1 MSQKSYNTVD
11 SLRVPELSMYLQ
23 TRENQLEHWFEP
35 ERGVFIAESIK
46 VLERA
51 LAAGYECLSVL
62 AEEDQVKSLEEMME
76 KEPGNRLL
84 NDDVPIYVATHEAL
98 KDLIGYVMTKGVLA
112 AMRRPVLPTME
123 EVIRDARRI
132 AIMENVV
139 NPTNV
144 GAIFRSAAALNMD
157 AVLLTKGCADPLQR
171 RASRVSMG
179 TIFQVPWTYLDENWP
194 GSGMRILKEHGF
206 KTAAL
211 ALEEDSVSMNDP
223 RLGKEE
229 KLAMILGTEGEG
241 LMDETIASSDYTV
254 MIPMSHGVD
263 SLNVAAASAVAF
275 WEITRGIV

>member
-1 MSQKSYNTVD
+1 MSQKSYITVD

-112 AMRRPVLPTME
+112 AMRRPILPSVE
-123 EVIRDARRI
+123 EVIRDARRV

-223 RLGKEE
+223 RLGEEE

-241 LMDETIASSDYTV
+241 LMDETIAASDYTV

>member
-1 MSQKSYNTVD
+1 MSQKSYITVD

-62 AEEDQVKSLEEMME
+62 AEEDQLKNLEEMME
-76 KEPGNRLL
+76 KDPGNRLL
-84 NDDVPIYVATHEAL
+84 KEDVPIYVATHEAL

-123 EVIRDARRI
+123 EVIRDARRV

-144 GAIFRSAAALNMD
+144 GAIFRSAAALGID
-157 AVLLTKGCADPLQR
+157 AVLLTTTCCDPLNR
-171 RASRVSMG
+171 RSVRVSMG
-179 TIFQVPWTYLDENWP
+179 TVFQIPWTYLPSWP
-194 GSGMRILKEHGF
+194 HPAMELFHDMGF
-206 KTAAL
+206 KTAAM
-211 ALEEDSVSMNDP
+211 ALTPDAVPVDDPQLMAEE
-223 RLGKEE
+223 RLVIV
-229 KLAMILGTEGEG
+229 MGTEGDG
-241 LMDETIASSDYTV
+241 L
-254 MIPMSHGVD
+254 
-263 SLNVAAASAVAF
+263 F
-275 WEITRGIV
+275 WMKCTTCRTGRV

>member
-1 MSQKSYNTVD
+1 MSQKSYITVD

-62 AEEDQVKSLEEMME
+62 AEEDQVKNLEEMME

-98 KDLIGYVMTKGVLA
+98 KELIGYVMTKGVLA
-112 AMRRPVLPTME
+112 AMRRPILPSVI
-123 EVIRDARRI
+123 EVIRDARRV

-194 GSGMRILKEHGF
+194 GSGMKILKEHGF

-241 LMDETIASSDYTV
+241 LMDETIAASDYTV

>member
-1 MSQKSYNTVD
+1 MSQKSYITVD

-84 NDDVPIYVATHEAL
+84 NDDVPIYVATHKAL

-123 EVIRDARRI
+123 EVIRDARRV

-157 AVLLTKGCADPLQR
+157 AVLLTRGCADPLQR

-194 GSGMRILKEHGF
+194 GSGMKILKEHGF

-241 LMDETIASSDYTV
+241 LMDETIAASDYTV

>member
-1 MSQKSYNTVD
+1 MSCKPYITVD
-11 SLRVPELSMYLQ
+11 SLRLQELSMYLQ

-51 LAAGYECLSVL
+51 LEAGYECLSVL
-62 AEEDQVKSLEEMME
+62 AEEDQIKNLEEMME
-76 KEPGNRLL
+76 KEAGRRLT
-84 NDDVPIYVATHEAL
+84 DEDVPIYVASHEVL
-98 KDLIGYVMTKGVLA
+98 KELIGYVMTKGVLA
-112 AMRRPVLPTME
+112 AMRRPILPSVE
-123 EVIRDARRI
+123 EVIGDAKRI

-194 GSGMRILKEHGF
+194 KSGMQILKEHGF

-223 RLGKEE
+223 RLGQEE

-241 LMDETIASSDYTV
+241 LMEETIASSDYTV

>member
-1 MSQKSYNTVD
+1 MSQKSYITVD

-62 AEEDQVKSLEEMME
+62 AEEDQVKNLEEMME

-84 NDDVPIYVATHEAL
+84 KEDVPIYVATHEAL

-123 EVIRDARRI
+123 EVIRDARRV

-241 LMDETIASSDYTV
+241 LMDETIAASDYTV

>member
-1 MSQKSYNTVD
+1 MSQKSYITVD

-62 AEEDQVKSLEEMME
+62 AEEDQVKNLEEMME

-112 AMRRPVLPTME
+112 AMRRPILPSVE
-123 EVIRDARRI
+123 EVIRDARRV

-157 AVLLTKGCADPLQR
+157 AVLLTRGCADPLQR

-194 GSGMRILKEHGF
+194 GSGMKILKEHGF

-241 LMDETIASSDYTV
+241 LMDETIAASDYTV

>member
-1 MSQKSYNTVD
+1 MNHKPYITVD
-11 SLRVPELSMYLQ
+11 SLHLPELSMYLQ

-62 AEEDQVKSLEEMME
+62 AEEDQVKQLQEMMT
-76 KEPGNRLL
+76 KAPGRRLI
-84 NDDVPIYVATHEAL
+84 DEDVPIYVASHEVL

-112 AMRRPVLPTME
+112 AMRRPVLPPIE
-123 EVIRDARRI
+123 DVIRDAKRI

-179 TIFQVPWTYLDENWP
+179 TIFQIPWTYLDEDWP
-194 GSGMRILKEHGF
+194 SGGMKILKENGF

-223 RLGKEE
+223 RLGSEE

-241 LMDETIASSDYTV
+241 LMDETIASADYTV

-275 WEITRGIV
+275 WEITRGNV